1 MSAEEKKLIIYILSG
16 TTFLLACLVISI
28 ACYKTPRQD
37 IEDDSEDENE
47 DENQEIRNVVNIDYE
62 EPSSFSM
69 NNLNRDNNDIIQDI
83 TRGERAIRP
92 RPANIQQLIQNYRNK
107 YPVPNNSTNNNNN
120 SDNHI
125 MMTFTPEYLD
135 SQEETEI

>member
-107 YPVPNNSTNNNNN
+107 YPVPNNNNINP
-120 SDNHI
+120 DNHI

>member
-37 IEDDSEDENE
+37 IEDDSEDE

-107 YPVPNNSTNNNNN
+107 YPVLNNSNNNNN
-120 SDNHI
+120 NPDNHI